1 MATKLEKQNEIVVP
15 GYLKVSKVIS
25 WLFYFWVLIGI
36 VFLCLRVFLLATSAN
51 MNAGFSSFVY
61 NVSQDYMQPFRGIFP
76 SKSLG
81 QTGYLDV
88 SAIFAII
95 VYLFLAW
102 GFKALVDYV
111 QNKIDI
117 TKAEQKEQL
126 QKAERLRSNQQTQQ
140 AKPAPKTKTIA

>member
-1 MATKLEKQNEIVVP
+1 MANTDNKVEVP

-25 WLFYFWVLIGI
+25 WLFYFWVVIGI
-36 VFLCLRVFLLATSAN
+36 VFLTMRVFLLATSAN
-51 MNAGFSSFVY
+51 MSAGFSNFVY

-81 QTGYLDV
+81 ETGYLDV

-102 GFKALVDYV
+102 GFKALIDYL
-111 QNKIDI
+111 QAKIDT
-117 TKAEQKEQL
+117 TKAQQL
-126 QKAERLRSNQQTQQ
+126 AAANNPNRSG
-140 AKPAPKTKTIA
+140 K